1 MAGINIIL
9 WYLLVVLLGHSNKN
23 NFLSAIQLNFQL
35 PNVNHTINVF
45 FFFKDPLM
53 VQAGNAEALVQLLVL
68 TVIA

>member
-45 FFFKDPLM
+45 FFKDPLM